1 MKTDMTIEDE
11 AALVRMYV
19 EPPFSVLQTMSSR
32 WRNRKAAWKQ
42 IGLRSELGRGEVVL
56 EDGSTETVKDGRNLF
71 PGGGGGGAWIGTT
84 PNSKKV
90 KSIQGGKE
98 IIPGGGG
105 GSHTKTAY
113 LRTGHAVPGA
123 SPLPINSD
131 KGTSRWRN
139 DRMDGGN
146 TSKKFVTAR
155 PMGVDLMRGEDPK
168 WGKSSDETVS
178 GTSIFDPVLCELLY
192 RWFAG
197 KHSKVFDPFAGGSVR
212 GVVAGLLG
220 HKYRGVDLRK
230 EQVEANRMQWAG
242 IAANLN
248 ADPDAVKW
256 LHGDT
261 KQFLL
266 QRRTQKMM
274 GKCGDKPW
282 ADFILSCPPYANLE
296 QYSDDPNDISNMTY
310 DKFLSRYQYII
321 KHSLR
326 MLKQDR
332 FAAWVVGHVRDPK
345 DPGMYSRFVRDS
357 IDAFERCGVYLYN
370 QIVLVTSI
378 GSLPVRV
385 NKYMRASAKV
395 GPQHQ
400 YALIFVKGGPRKARE
415 ALPINEMKL
424 RFLRRKPYHATSLF
438 ESTK

>member
-1 MKTDMTIEDE
+1 MTPADE

-19 EPPFSVLQTMSSR
+19 EPPFSVLQTMSKR
-32 WRNRKAAWKQ
+32 WMNRKVAWKQ
-42 IGLRSELGRGEVVL
+42 IGLRSELGRGEVVMD
-56 EDGSTETVKDGRNLF
+56 DGSTEAVKDGRNLF
-71 PGGGGGGAWIGTT
+71 PGGAGGGAWIGKT

-90 KSIQGGKE
+90 KSIKGGRE

-113 LRTGHAVPGA
+113 LRTGCAVPGA

-131 KGTSRWRN
+131 KGISRWRN
-139 DRMDGGN
+139 DRMDGTN
-146 TSKKFVTAR
+146 TSKKFTTGR

-168 WGKSSDETVS
+168 WGKASDDTVS
-178 GTSIFDPVLCELLY
+178 GTSIFDPVLCELMY
-192 RWFAG
+192 RWYAG
-197 KHSKVFDPFAGGSVR
+197 KHSKIFDPFAGGSVR

-220 HKYRGVDLRK
+220 HKYWGVDLRK
-230 EQVEANRMQWAG
+230 EQVEANRMQWVT
-242 IAANLN
+242 IANNLN
-248 ADPDAVKW
+248 ADSNAVKW
-256 LHGDT
+256 LHSDT
-261 KQFLL
+261 KKFLL
-266 QRRTQKMM
+266 RRHTKKMM
-274 GKCGDKPW
+274 GKGSDKPW

-296 QYSDDPNDISNMTY
+296 QYSDDPADISNMPY
-310 DKFLSRYQYII
+310 AEFLSRYQYII

-332 FAAWVVGHVRDPK
+332 FAVWVVGHVRDPK
-345 DPGMYSRFVRDS
+345 DPGMYSRFIRDS

-370 QIVLVTSI
+370 QIILVTPI

-385 NKYMRASAKV
+385 NKYMRASAKL

-400 YALIFVKGGPRKARE
+400 YALVFINGDPRKAR
-415 ALPINEMKL
+415 AVLPINETKL
-424 RFLRRKPYHATSLF
+424 RFLRRKPYHAVSLF